1 MICLANRRGLSTC
14 GIEQPAA
21 LATDPFVVDCPLCH
35 LMMSD
40 RVPVVPGKEPPM
52 RDRYADYVD
61 IYATPQVDGLTAPI
75 EFAREH
81 RPARRP
87 SRRVRVALGL
97 LIGVLIGLLL
107 MAALATVANAGED
120 EQIPTTPVYTSFP
133 PVQPDP
139 TPPTDD

>member
-1 MICLANRRGLSTC
+1 MICLANQRGLSTC

-52 RDRYADYVD
+52 RETYQYAP
-61 IYATPQVDGLTAPI
+61 ATSGLTSLP
-75 EFAREH
+75 EFTRGH

-87 SRRVRVALGL
+87 SRRVRVVLGL
-97 LIGVLIGLLL
+97 LIGVLIGLLF
-107 MAALATVANAGED
+107 MAAMATVANAGED